1 MSSSNCC
8 FLTCIQILQEV
19 GKVVWYSHLLNNFP
33 QVKQQGA
40 LPTENYAEDAEHG
53 PAYQNKTQFTPQS
66 VSPIRK
72 LPEAS
77 YPSLSEGRQT
87 ENHNHRKVTSLI
99 TWTTAFLTQWNYEPC
114 RVGPPKMDGSWW
126 GVLTKCGPLEK
137 GKTIALTRWTFV
149 DKVMSVLF
157 SMLSRFVI
165 AFCLFILFMGFSGQD
180 TEVACHSF
188 LQWTTF
194 CQNSPPWPIHLGW
207 PYMAWLIASLS

>member
-40 LPTENYAEDAEHG
+40 LPTENYAEDARHG

-77 YPSLSEGRQT
+77 YPDPSEDGQNDT
-87 ENHNHRKVTSLI
+87 HNHRRLIKLI
-99 TWTTAFLTQWNYEPC
+99 TWTTALSNSTKLWAMPCGATQDRWVMVECSDKTQSTGEGNGKPLQYSCLEN
-114 RVGPPKMDGSWW
+114 PKKIMEMQKDMT
-126 GVLTKCGPLEK
+126 LK
-137 GKTIALTRWTFV
+137 GELS
-149 DKVMSVLF
+149 MSVG
-157 SMLSRFVI
+157 
-165 AFCLFILFMGFSGQD
+165 A
-180 TEVACHSF
+180 
-188 LQWTTF
+188 
-194 CQNSPPWPIHLGW
+194 
-207 PYMAWLIASLS
+207 PYATWEE